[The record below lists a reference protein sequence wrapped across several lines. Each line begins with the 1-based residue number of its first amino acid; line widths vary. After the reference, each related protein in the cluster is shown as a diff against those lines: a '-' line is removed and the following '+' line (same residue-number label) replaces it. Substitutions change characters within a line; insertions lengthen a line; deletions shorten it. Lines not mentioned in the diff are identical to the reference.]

1 MVYSNLTGEEENQNY
16 SAFVYRGH
24 ILSDTDIDD
33 LRSGFYC
40 MINDELTNGA
50 PVWYPKNISP
60 NDTDYNSNVR
70 VFRRNRWFTI
80 IVDSLC
86 GPSYLFTSSLDAD
99 YLEYA
104 KYQWKKI
111 GQGYTWYKPNAH
123 NALVNA
129 TLTNV
134 LVKFPSS
141 EVSDMYNCGI
151 HDFEVNSSLNG
162 IIIKA
167 QGVYE
172 LMFNFEIAVQ
182 STNSYCRVEVDA
194 GRSSYING
202 SSDQI
207 GWFAGATA
215 GIPEGAS
222 LGFSVSKT
230 CFQNFLENEEIK
242 FYTYSTT
249 PIKIISMWIQMRR
262 F

>member
-1 MVYSNLTGEEENQNY
+1 MYVSLEETVGSPLLLILY
-16 SAFVYRGH
+16 VVHH
-24 ILSDTDIDD
+24 IFLLHLSMQIISSM
-33 LRSGFYC
+33 LN
-40 MINDELTNGA
+40 ING
-50 PVWYPKNISP
+50 
-60 NDTDYNSNVR
+60 
-70 VFRRNRWFTI
+70 
-80 IVDSLC
+80 
-86 GPSYLFTSSLDAD
+86 
-99 YLEYA
+99 
-104 KYQWKKI
+104 KKI

-151 HDFEVNSSLNG
+151 HDFEVNGSLNG